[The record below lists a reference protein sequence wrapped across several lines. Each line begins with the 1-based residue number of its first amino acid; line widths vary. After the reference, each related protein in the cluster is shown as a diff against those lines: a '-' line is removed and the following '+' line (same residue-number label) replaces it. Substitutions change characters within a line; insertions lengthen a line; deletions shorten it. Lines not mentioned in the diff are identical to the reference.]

1 MPLGMSDWKHRVDS
15 RTFFYEFSKIV
26 WFLILWGITPPPL
39 LLAKRDDE
47 LEKAVRRVAL

>member
-26 WFLILWGITPPPL
+26 WFLILWGINPPL
-39 LLAKRDDE
+39 LFAERDDE
-47 LEKAVRRVAL
+47 LEAEVRRLAM